1 MSERYLPSKEQSLF
15 RQLWAWFRLARPD
28 QLLAVSTMML
38 TGVLQARFW
47 FTDPVIDGQ
56 TFLWGWVA
64 LIPVAISIH
73 YANEYADYETD
84 QLTTRTLFSG
94 GSGVLPSGIIPRQ
107 QVLYGAWGMLLFGLL
122 VAVLG
127 IGLGYLPVNLLVVLM
142 LGAVGGWMYS
152 LPPVKA
158 AWHGWGEA
166 LNAFLG
172 GMLLPIYGFV
182 LIAGALNIWVVVIN
196 IPFMLMVFANLL
208 ATTWADGIAD
218 ESVGKRTLATR
229 FLPKTLCYFYLVA
242 IVGSIVFL
250 WVLSQYL
257 QPIPSFNPLAILLLV
272 PFLLWGF
279 WSYTRIHSPHPT
291 VIAMIVFMLGQI
303 LIWI

>member
-1 MSERYLPSKEQSLF
+1 MSERYLPSKEKPLF

-28 QLLAVSTMML
+28 QLLAVSAMML

-94 GSGVLPSGIIPRQ
+94 GSGVLVSGTIPRQ
-107 QVLYGAWGMLLFGLL
+107 QVLYGAWGMLLFGLS

-127 IGLGYLPVNLLVVLM
+127 IVLGYLPVNSLPILV

-152 LPPVKA
+152 LPPLKV
-158 AWHGWGEA
+158 AWRGWGEA

-172 GMLLPIYGFV
+172 GMLLPIYGFI
-182 LIAGALNIWVVVIN
+182 LIAGTLNIWVVVIN
-196 IPFMLMVFANLL
+196 IPFMLMVFVNLL
-208 ATTWADGIAD
+208 ATTWADRVAD
-218 ESVGKRTLATR
+218 ETVGKRTLATR
-229 FLPKTLCYFYLVA
+229 YSPKILCYFYLTV

-257 QPIPSFNPLAILLLV
+257 QPMPTFNVLAILILV

-279 WSYTRIHSPHPT
+279 GSYTRIHSPHPT
-291 VIAMIVFMLGQI
+291 VITMIVFMLGQI
-303 LIWI
+303 LIWV